1 MKFFA
6 YSSKTGIF
14 AILLIVLFVSM
25 ALLDIVLIKMTERD
39 MVKAEIKRGATLLGI
54 AGQYVS
60 ADLANQE
67 DSGIPF
73 NRDLNHL
80 LDGNYLSA
88 VIIINTDGTALI
100 EKSTGNNDKNTLLA
114 LAEKALHQEK
124 GANLVSIEKGG
135 VLPFKEGNLFMSS
148 PIVHENR
155 LIGAASIRIP
165 LTNTYSTIRKSQ
177 KIVLS
182 YILLN
187 ALFLSLFGFYL
198 IYRSVIK
205 PIDQLVKR
213 VEEFKEGEAFF
224 LSSGTKYNEF
234 GKLSRALNMMLR
246 RLEENKAD
254 LRESIDSLKKA
265 NLEIKRAQEEIIRS
279 EKLASVGRL
288 ASGIAHEIGNPIG
301 IILGYL
307 ELLRDDDLEDEARR
321 DFVGRIEKE
330 VERINK
336 IIRDLL
342 DFSRPSKS
350 EVMTVSV
357 HKVIDEI
364 VDILRTQPVIS
375 KGGITVEK
383 NAEKDTVL
391 ANPDK
396 LKQVL
401 LNLSMNAIDAIE
413 DNQAT
418 DGLQGGTIS
427 IKTGMVSDQQSN
439 GTVKGS
445 RIYIEFTDTGPGIPA
460 QDLGRVFDP
469 FYTTKEPGKGT
480 GLGLSV
486 SLGIIEDMGGSIDA
500 KSEKGEGTSMTI
512 TLPLHEGKD
521 ISSAS

>member
-6 YSSKTGIF
+6 HSSKTGIF
-14 AILLIVLFVSM
+14 AILVIVLFVSM
-25 ALLDIVLIKMTERD
+25 VLLDVVLIKMTERD
-39 MVKAEIKRGATLLGI
+39 MVKAEIKRGTTLLDI

-60 ADLANQE
+60 ADLVNQE

-73 NRDLNHL
+73 NRDLDHL
-80 LDGNYLSA
+80 LDANHLSTA
-88 VIIINTDGTALI
+88 IIVNKDGKVLI
-100 EKSTGNNDKNTLLA
+100 EKATGERDKNTLLA
-114 LAEKALHQEK
+114 LAKKALRQEK
-124 GANLVSIEKGG
+124 DSQLVSIARGG
-135 VLPFKEGNLFMSS
+135 ILPLKEGNLFMSS

-155 LIGAASIRIP
+155 LIGAVSIQIP
-165 LTNTYSTIRKSQ
+165 LTNMYSTIRKSQ

-224 LSSGTKYNEF
+224 LSSGTEYNEF

-254 LRESIDSLKKA
+254 LRESIASLKKA

-307 ELLRDDDLEDEARR
+307 EFLRDDNLEDEARR
-321 DFVGRIEKE
+321 DFVSRIEKE

-342 DFSRPSKS
+342 DFSRPSKG

-375 KGGITVEK
+375 KGGITIEK
-383 NAEKDTVL
+383 NAKKDTVL

-401 LNLSMNAIDAIE
+401 LNLSMNAIDAVE
-413 DNQAT
+413 DNKAT
-418 DGLQGGTIS
+418 DELQGEIIS
-427 IKTGMVSDQQSN
+427 IKTGIVADKQSN
-439 GTVKGS
+439 GMEKGD
-445 RIYIEFTDTGPGIPA
+445 RIYIEFTDTGSGIPTK
-460 QDLGRVFDP
+460 DLGRVFDP

-486 SLGIIEDMGGSIDA
+486 SLGIIEDIGGSIDVQ
-500 KSEKGEGTSMTI
+500 SEKGKGTSMTI
-512 TLPLHEGKD
+512 ILPLHEG
-521 ISSAS
+521 